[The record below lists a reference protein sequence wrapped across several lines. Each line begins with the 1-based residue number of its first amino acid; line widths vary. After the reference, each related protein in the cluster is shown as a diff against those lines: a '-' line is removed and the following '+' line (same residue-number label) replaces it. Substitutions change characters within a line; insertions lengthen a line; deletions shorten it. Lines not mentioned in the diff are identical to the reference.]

1 MFQSGQMTISH
12 ACFKI
17 PGIPHQRHA
26 GAEVEA
32 ICFHFKTLQDPWQ
45 SPSEACGEVETIC
58 FHFKTLQDP
67 WHTPPEACGR
77 GGSDL
82 LPLQDTSRSQAN
94 PNRGT
99 RAPRWKRSASTS
111 RHVKILGTGRRGNNL
126 LTLAYGGG
134 KYRECSHF
142 HLPQRQQLADS
153 GQHRHKVWR
162 MRTSPQAAEATIC

>member
-1 MFQSGQMTISH
+1 MTISH

-67 WHTPPEACGR
+67 WRTSPEACGR
-77 GGSDL
+77 GGSIL
-82 LPLQDTSRSQAN
+82 LPLQDTSRSLAY
-94 PNRGT
+94 PTRGM
-99 RAPRWKRSASTS
+99 RARWKRFASSS
-111 RHVKILGTGRRGNNL
+111 RRFKIPGKPQQRHAGAEVEAICFHFK
-126 LTLAYGGG
+126 TLQDPWHG
-134 KYRECSHF
+134 
-142 HLPQRQQLADS
+142 PQRQQFVDS
-153 GQHRHKVWR
+153 GLRWR
-162 MRTSPQAAEATIC
+162 EI